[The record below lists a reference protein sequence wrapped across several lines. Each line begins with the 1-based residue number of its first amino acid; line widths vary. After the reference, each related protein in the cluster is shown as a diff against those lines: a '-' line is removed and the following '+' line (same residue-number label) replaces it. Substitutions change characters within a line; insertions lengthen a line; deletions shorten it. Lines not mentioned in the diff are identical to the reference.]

1 MKPPRSPEALEKI
14 RARVLEAALA
24 LIADDGFPA
33 LTMRALA
40 KRLSMS
46 APNLYNFFA
55 SKDEIY
61 LHLVIQGFTLLK
73 ERLETALGSS
83 GDPLSQGRAAAF
95 AYVGFGIENPVYY
108 EIMFTG
114 RTPKHDDYLGT
125 PLEGLAARELE
136 ISMQVA
142 ELAAG
147 AARNLAASAG
157 MEGPINNA
165 KARTAVIQ
173 AWSLLHGMVSLHN
186 SRVISY
192 VDPDAKST
200 FADIITELSSNF
212 FKDLK

>member
-1 MKPPRSPEALEKI
+1 MKPSRSPEALEKI
-14 RARVLEAALA
+14 RSQILDAALA
-24 LIADDGFPA
+24 LIADDGFSA

-46 APNLYNFFA
+46 APNLYNFFS

-61 LHLVIQGFTLLK
+61 LHLVLQGFTLLK
-73 ERLETALGSS
+73 ERLEAALGSS
-83 GDPLSQGRAAAF
+83 GDPSEQGRAAAF
-95 AYVGFGIENPVYY
+95 AYVDFGMENPVHY

-114 RTPKHDDYLGT
+114 RTPKHDDYIGT
-125 PLEGLAARELE
+125 PLESLADRELQ

-142 ELAAG
+142 ELAAN
-147 AARNLAASAG
+147 AAKNLAASAG
-157 MEGPINNA
+157 LDLSVFNA
-165 KARTAVIQ
+165 RARTAVIQ

-212 FKDLK
+212 FRELK